1 MKVLF
6 IGDVVGKKARNLSFK
21 TIKEFKKLKKVDFVI
36 VNVENSAGGFGVTPE
51 IAEDFF
57 SAGADILTTG
67 NHVWDKKEIIP
78 YINKSKKLL
87 RPLNL
92 IEGTP
97 GIGLTILDTEF
108 GQLGVANVMT
118 NLFMKSSTPVFD
130 CLKTIIE
137 KLKINENLK
146 FSLVDVHGEATS
158 EKIAIGF
165 ALDGHVTAVVGTHT
179 HVPTSDHRVLEKGTA
194 YISDVGM
201 SGDYDSIIGMDKMG
215 AMSRFLTQD
224 QKHSR
229 LEVSNGEPT
238 LCGVLI
244 NTLSSGFAASITPI
258 RIGGVLEKNTI
269 L

>member
-6 IGDVVGKKARNLSFK
+6 IGDIVGKKARNLSLK
-21 TIKEFKKLKKVDFVI
+21 KIKEFKKLKKVDFVI

-57 SAGADILTTG
+57 NAGADILTTG

-78 YINKSKKLL
+78 YINKSVKLL

-97 GIGLTILDTEF
+97 GVGLTILDTEF
-108 GQLGVANVMT
+108 GRVGVANLMT
-118 NLFMKSSTPVFD
+118 NLFMKSSLPVFD
-130 CLKTIIE
+130 CLSLIIE
-137 KLKINENLK
+137 KLKINENLI

-165 ALDGHVTAVVGTHT
+165 ALDGHVSAVVGTHT
-179 HVPTSDHRVLEKGTA
+179 HVPTADHRVLEKGTA

-201 SGDYDSIIGMDKMG
+201 SGDYNSIIGMDKIT
-215 AMSRFLTQD
+215 AMSRFLGQD
-224 QKHSR
+224 KNHSR
-229 LEVSNGEPT
+229 LEVSKGEPT

-244 NTLSSGFAASITPI
+244 NTLNNGFADSIKPI
-258 RIGGVLEKNTI
+258 RIGGI
-269 L
+269 LGIEEIL